1 MKPYQNR
8 TGKSGI
14 VAYDYDDTS
23 IRVQFH
29 DGKTYEYTIDRIG
42 GSNLEML
49 KRCADA
55 GEGLNAAI
63 NKNPTIKNG
72 FSRRFA

>member
-1 MKPYQNR
+1 MKPYQNL

-29 DGKTYEYTIDRIG
+29 DGKTYEYTMAQIG
-42 GSNLEML
+42 GANLEML

-63 NKNPTIKNG
+63 NKNPAIKNG
-72 FSRRFA
+72 FSRRW